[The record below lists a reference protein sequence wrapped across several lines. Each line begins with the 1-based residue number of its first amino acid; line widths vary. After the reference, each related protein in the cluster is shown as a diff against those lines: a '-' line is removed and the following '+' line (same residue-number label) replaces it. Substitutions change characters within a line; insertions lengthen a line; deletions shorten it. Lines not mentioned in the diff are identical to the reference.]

1 MKPTPAAVDF
11 SRIVQVALVV
21 SDVKRSIAFY
31 RDVLGMKFL
40 FEVPNM
46 AFFDCGGIR
55 LLLGLAGKPDQK
67 STGSVV
73 YFKVDDI
80 QAAYALLRERGAPF
94 TGEPHFL
101 APMADHDLWLALF
114 QDPDG
119 NHIGLMS
126 EVRK

>member
-1 MKPTPAAVDF
+1 MTPSPTDF

-31 RDVLGMKFL
+31 RDVLEMKFL

-55 LLLGLAGKPDQK
+55 LLLGLPGKPEHK

-80 QAAYALLRERGAPF
+80 QAAYAHLKGRGAPF

-101 APMADHDLWLALF
+101 ARMSDHDLWLVLF